1 MRRDGRPV
9 FLNLFQIRLPIPGV
23 VSIAHRISGVLL
35 FLAIPV
41 FLLLFQRSLQGEA
54 GFSQTLTWLQSPL
67 VMLMTLVVVW
77 SLLHHWLAGIRYLLI
92 DLEIGVERMAARR
105 TAWVVLVLAPALTLI
120 LLGVLWL

>member
-1 MRRDGRPV
+1 MRREGRPV
-9 FLNLFQIRLPIPGV
+9 FLNLLQIRLPIPGV

-35 FLAIPV
+35 FLAIPL

-54 GFSQTLTWLQSPL
+54 GFAEAAAWLRQPL
-67 VMLMTLVVVW
+67 VMLVTVVVVW

-92 DLEIGVERMAARR
+92 DLDVGVDRLPARR
-105 TAWVVLVLAPALTLI
+105 SAWAVIVLAPVLTVI

>member
-1 MRRDGRPV
+1 MRREGRPV

-35 FLAIPV
+35 FLSIPL

-54 GFSQTLTWLQSPL
+54 GFEQVLAWLRNPL
-67 VMLMTLVVVW
+67 VMLVTLVLVW

-92 DLEIGVERMAARR
+92 DVDIGLERMAARR
-105 TAWVVLVLAPALTLI
+105 TAWVVITLAPVLTI
-120 LLGVLWL
+120 VLLGVLWL

>member
-9 FLNLFQIRLPIPGV
+9 FLNLLQIRLPIPGV

-41 FLLLFQRSLQGEA
+41 FLLLFQRSMQGEA
-54 GFSQTLTWLQSPL
+54 GFAQTLTWLQNPL

-77 SLLHHWLAGIRYLLI
+77 SLLHHWLAGIRYLFI
-92 DLEIGVERMAARR
+92 DLDVGVERMAARR
-105 TAWVVLVLAPALTLI
+105 TAWVVLVLAPVLTLI

>member
-35 FLAIPV
+35 FLSIPL
-41 FLLLFQRSLQGEA
+41 FLLLFQRSLQGQA
-54 GFSQTLTWLQSPL
+54 GFEQALGWLRNPA
-67 VMLMTLVVVW
+67 VMLLTLILVW

-92 DLEIGVERMAARR
+92 DVDVGLERQIARR
-105 TAWVVLVLAPALTLI
+105 TAWTVLVLAPLLTII

>member
-77 SLLHHWLAGIRYLLI
+77 SLLHHWLAGIRYLFI
-92 DLEIGVERMAARR
+92 DLDVGVERMAARR
-105 TAWVVLVLAPALTLI
+105 TAWVVLVLAPVLTLI

>member
-9 FLNLFQIRLPIPGV
+9 FLNLLQIRLPIPGV

-54 GFSQTLTWLQSPL
+54 GFAQTLTWLQDPL

-77 SLLHHWLAGIRYLLI
+77 SLLHHWLAGIRYLFI
-92 DLEIGVERMAARR
+92 DLDIGVERMAARR
-105 TAWVVLVLAPALTLI
+105 TAWVVLVLAPVLTLI

>member
-9 FLNLFQIRLPIPGV
+9 FLNLLQIRLPIPGV
-23 VSIAHRISGVLL
+23 VSIAHRVSGVLL

-41 FLLLFQRSLQGEA
+41 FLLLFQRSMQGEA
-54 GFSQTLTWLQSPL
+54 GFAQTLTWLQNPL

-77 SLLHHWLAGIRYLLI
+77 SLLHHWLAGIRYLFI
-92 DLEIGVERMAARR
+92 DLDIGVERMAARR
-105 TAWVVLVLAPALTLI
+105 TAWVVLLLAPVLTLI